1 MPNNCT
7 PEDEERINRLLVLVK
22 GIWMENPDLRFGQL
36 IANAMTKDEDLY
48 YKYDQDMIEALL
60 KRYL

>member
-1 MPNNCT
+1 MNNST

-36 IANAMTKDEDLY
+36 LANAFPRGEDLY
-48 YKYDQDMIEALL
+48 FKYDEEVIDALL